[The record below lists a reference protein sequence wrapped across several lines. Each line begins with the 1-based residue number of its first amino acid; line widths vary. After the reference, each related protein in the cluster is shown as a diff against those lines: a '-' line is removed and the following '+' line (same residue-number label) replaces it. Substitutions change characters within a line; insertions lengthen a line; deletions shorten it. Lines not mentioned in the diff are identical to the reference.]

1 MERFSF
7 FQDKVVLKLEGSLGK
22 LLSESY
28 KDKFDQLHHMQAI
41 AHVLISLLLQYF
53 NAEHVQHKLELL
65 TSKPEMGIGN
75 SQNLL
80 VELPLLSARA

>member
-28 KDKFDQLHHMQAI
+28 KDKFDQLHHMQVI
-41 AHVLISLLLQYF
+41 AHVLILSLLQYF
-53 NAEHVQHKLELL
+53 NAHLKSLE
-65 TSKPEMGIGN
+65 SRPERMMETVRIFWSN
-75 SQNLL
+75 CHY
-80 VELPLLSARA
+80 